1 MGDKQ
6 QKEREKMT
14 AERGFINLKKQ
25 FIFYASYHNQ
35 PVNVLIHLFCIWNLM
50 WSGMCLLHSTPAV
63 APPPAALASV
73 PLLGGTPL
81 NLQLLVTLV
90 YATTYVIMD
99 PVAGSLFRLVH
110 QVIMDPVA

>member
-1 MGDKQ
+1 M
-6 QKEREKMT
+6 R
-14 AERGFINLKKQ
+14 RI
-25 FIFYASYHNQ
+25 
-35 PVNVLIHLFCIWNLM
+35 LIKTVPCAV

-90 YATTYVIMD
+90 YATTYVRE
-99 PVAGSLFRLVH
+99 GSV
-110 QVIMDPVA
+110 